1 MPLLRTGLSW
11 AGVSQDK
18 ELTWAGTELP
28 TGLQRGGPFQ
38 RLGLTWAAHGALLGR
53 PLPGPRAQGPL
64 GGHPGLYRRKG
75 TMHRALLQSTPSPTC
90 WSELTLSTSEQD
102 PN

>member
-11 AGVSQDK
+11 AGISQDK

-28 TGLQRGGPFQ
+28 MGLEWGGPFQ

-53 PLPGPRAQGPL
+53 PLPGPGALWVGTLAWVGAKEPCTEPFCRAPL
-64 GGHPGLYRRKG
+64 APPAG
-75 TMHRALLQSTPSPTC
+75 QS
-90 WSELTLSTSEQD
+90 
-102 PN
+102 

>member
-1 MPLLRTGLSW
+1 MPLLCTGLSW

-53 PLPGPRAQGPL
+53 PLPGSGALL
-64 GGHPGLYRRKG
+64 GGHPGLGRRKG
-75 TMHRALLQSTPSPTC
+75 TMHRALRQSTPSPTC
-90 WSELTLSTSEQD
+90 WSELTLSNSEQD